1 MKTDAKIIS
10 EENPD
15 KDALDCYTSATSKP
29 PSKNGHKSFAKKT
42 RPNIGQWKA
51 ILDQALRTP
60 DDFLVMFDS
69 KGNIMTSADLE
80 KAIKSG
86 FMGKFVFYIPTLK
99 NIATA
104 TVTVKK
110 ELSSDSLLSHGCEKM
125 KSSTKSGIERDYEF
139 EKKIERIRGY
149 LFKRLSCEFLNQ
161 FFHL

>member
-1 MKTDAKIIS
+1 MKSDAKVIK
-10 EENPD
+10 EEDPD

-29 PSKNGHKSFAKKT
+29 PSKNGHKLFEKKP
-42 RPNIGQWKA
+42 RPNKGQWKA

-69 KGNIMTSADLE
+69 KGMLMTSDDLE
-80 KAIKSG
+80 EASKMG

-104 TVTVKK
+104 TVTVEK
-110 ELSSDSLLSHGCEKM
+110 ELLADPLLSHGYEKM
-125 KSSTKSGIERDYEF
+125 KTSTRSRINKGHEF

-149 LFKRLSCEFLNQ
+149 LFNRLSCKFLNLI
-161 FFHL
+161 FHL